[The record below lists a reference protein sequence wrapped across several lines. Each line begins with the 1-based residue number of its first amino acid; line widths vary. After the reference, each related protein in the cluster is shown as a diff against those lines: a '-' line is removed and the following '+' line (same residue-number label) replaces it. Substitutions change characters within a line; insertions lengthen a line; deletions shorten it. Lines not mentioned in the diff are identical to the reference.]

1 MTALGRTTAPTPTS
15 RGGRRTAFFFCLLA
29 YFTHT
34 PYESNTLSIE
44 RTFFFLFRPCL
55 LAGAGAAAPAAN
67 MPLSDQIPIVGVF
80 SLLFYIVPSQA
91 MFEDFISHAET
102 QQRMTIILHIRANA
116 AMEKKVAAI
125 RR

>member
-15 RGGRRTAFFFCLLA
+15 RGGRRTAFFCLL
-29 YFTHT
+29 TCLLTSHT

-55 LAGAGAAAPAAN
+55 LVAAGAATPAAN

-80 SLLFYIVPSQA
+80 FLFFFP
-91 MFEDFISHAET
+91 
-102 QQRMTIILHIRANA
+102 
-116 AMEKKVAAI
+116 
-125 RR
+125 

>member
-15 RGGRRTAFFFCLLA
+15 RGGRRTAFFLLA
-29 YFTHT
+29 YLLTSHT

-55 LAGAGAAAPAAN
+55 LAAAGAAAPAAN

-80 SLLFYIVPSQA
+80 SLFFFLSFS
-91 MFEDFISHAET
+91 SH
-102 QQRMTIILHIRANA
+102 
-116 AMEKKVAAI
+116 V
-125 RR
+125 

>member
-15 RGGRRTAFFFCLLA
+15 RGGRRRLFFCLLA

-34 PYESNTLSIE
+34 IRIE
-44 RTFFFLFRPCL
+44 YIVDREDFLFLFRPCL
-55 LAGAGAAAPAAN
+55 LAGAAAAAAPAAN

-80 SLLFYIVPSQA
+80 FLFFSCPSQA

-102 QQRMTIILHIRANA
+102 Q
-116 AMEKKVAAI
+116 
-125 RR
+125 

>member
-15 RGGRRTAFFFCLLA
+15 RGGRRRLFFCLLA

-34 PYESNTLSIE
+34 IRIE
-44 RTFFFLFRPCL
+44 HIVDREDCFFLFRLCL
-55 LAGAGAAAPAAN
+55 LAAAAATPAAN

-80 SLLFYIVPSQA
+80 SLFFIVPSQA
-91 MFEDFISHAET
+91 MFEDSISHAET